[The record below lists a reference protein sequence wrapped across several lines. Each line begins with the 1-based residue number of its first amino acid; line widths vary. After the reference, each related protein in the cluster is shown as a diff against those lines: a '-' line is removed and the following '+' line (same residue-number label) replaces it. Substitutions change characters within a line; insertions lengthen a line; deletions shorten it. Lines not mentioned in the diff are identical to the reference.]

1 MSANKSFG
9 SKKYFMNF
17 IFFLHKK
24 TNDMKPQ
31 SLISISSLACIIFL
45 SSCSSN
51 EKEADKT
58 GTNTTETKTPKLKEE
73 TVSYK
78 IDTLNMSSYVV
89 YDENIEGKRPAV
101 LVVHEWWG
109 LNDYIKRRAKMLA
122 EMGYI
127 AMAVDMYGNGRM
139 GNDPGAAQALATPFY
154 MHPDMAK
161 KHFDAALEEFKKNP
175 NVDQSKI
182 AGIGY
187 CFGGGILL
195 NLARMGEPLNGVV
208 SFHGSLVGTPADK
221 NLTKAEILVCHGEAD
236 SFVPKEQVDMFKKQM
251 DSIGK
256 SYTFK
261 SYPGATHAF
270 TNPDA
275 TETGKKFKMPI
286 EYNAAADTASWNDMK
301 DFFGRIFK

>member
-9 SKKYFMNF
+9 SNKYFMNF
-17 IFFLHKK
+17 IFFPQNK
-24 TNDMKPQ
+24 TNDMKRYT
-31 SLISISSLACIIFL
+31 LISVCCFAFALLLISCK
-45 SSCSSN
+45 N
-51 EKEADKT
+51 EDNKKET
-58 GTNTTETKTPKLKEE
+58 GKTETKESKLKEE
-73 TVSYK
+73 NVEYK
-78 IDTLNMSSYVV
+78 IDTLNMKSYVV

-109 LNDYIKRRAKMLA
+109 LNDYVKRRARMLA

-139 GNDPGAAQALATPFY
+139 GNDPGAAQALAMPFY

-161 KHFDAALEEFKKNP
+161 KHFDAALDEFKKNP

-187 CFGGGILL
+187 CFGGGVLL
-195 NLARMGEPLNGVV
+195 NLARMGEPLKGVV
-208 SFHGSLVGTPADK
+208 SFHGSLIGTPADK
-221 NLTKAEILVCHGEAD
+221 DLTKAEILVCHGEAD
-236 SFVPKEQVDMFKKQM
+236 SFVPKTDVDKFKKQM

-256 SYTFK
+256 AYTFK

>member
-1 MSANKSFG
+1 MKFQTLVSGCAF
-9 SKKYFMNF
+9 F
-17 IFFLHKK
+17 ILFSCNGADESS
-24 TNDMKPQ
+24 TNE
-31 SLISISSLACIIFL
+31 SS
-45 SSCSSN
+45 S
-51 EKEADKT
+51 
-58 GTNTTETKTPKLKEE
+58 TNQTETKTPKIKEGSV
-73 TVSYK
+73 TYT
-78 IDTLNMSSYVV
+78 IDSLNMNNYLV
-89 YDENIEGKRPAV
+89 YDENTEGKRPAV
-101 LVVHEWWG
+101 LVIHEWWG
-109 LNDYIKRRAKMLA
+109 LNDYTKRRARMLA
-122 EMGYI
+122 ELGYV

-139 GNDPGAAQALATPFY
+139 GNDPGTAQNLAMPY
-154 MHPDMAK
+154 YQHPDMAK
-161 KHFDAALEEFKKNP
+161 KIFDRAVEELKKDP
-175 NVDQSKI
+175 NVDQTKM

-187 CFGGGILL
+187 CFGGGVLL

-208 SFHGSLVGTPADK
+208 SFHGSLIGTPADK

-256 SYTFK
+256 SYTFR

-301 DFFGRIFK
+301 EFFVRIFK

>member
-1 MSANKSFG
+1 
-9 SKKYFMNF
+9 MNF
-17 IFFLHKK
+17 IFFPHII
-24 TNDMKPQ
+24 TNDMKFQ
-31 SLISISSLACIIFL
+31 KLSSAICVACIIFL
-45 SSCSSN
+45 NSCNSN
-51 EKEADKT
+51 DKESDNA
-58 GTNTTETKTPKLKEE
+58 ETKTPKIKEE

-78 IDTLNMSSYVV
+78 IDTLNMSSYVF
-89 YDENIEGKRPAV
+89 YDENMEGKRPAV
-101 LVVHEWWG
+101 LIVHEWWG
-109 LNDYIKRRAKMLA
+109 LNDYAKRRARMLA

-139 GNDPGAAQALATPFY
+139 GNDPGAAQALAMPFY

-187 CFGGGILL
+187 CFGGGVLL
-195 NLARMGEPLNGVV
+195 NLVRMGEPLNGVV
-208 SFHGSLVGTPADK
+208 SFHGGLLGTPANKD
-221 NLTKAEILVCHGEAD
+221 LTKAEILVCHGEAD
-236 SFVPKEQVDMFKKQM
+236 SFVNAEVAPFKKQM

-261 SYPGATHAF
+261 SYPGATHSF

-275 TETGKKFKMPI
+275 TEMGKKFKMPV

-301 DFFGRIFK
+301 EFFGRIFK

>member
-1 MSANKSFG
+1 
-9 SKKYFMNF
+9 MNF
-17 IFFLHKK
+17 IFFLHSKI
-24 TNDMKPQ
+24 NDMKLQILLP
-31 SLISISSLACIIFL
+31 AAFL
-45 SSCSSN
+45 VFCSCNSNSDKTSSN
-51 EKEADKT
+51 ESS
-58 GTNTTETKTPKLKEE
+58 TNSTETKTQKIKEE

-78 IDTLNMSSYVV
+78 IDTLNMSSYVF

-101 LVVHEWWG
+101 LVVQEWWG
-109 LNDYIKRRAKMLA
+109 LNDYIKRRARMLA

-161 KHFDAALEEFKKNP
+161 KHFDAALEELKKNP

-187 CFGGGILL
+187 CFGGGVLL

-208 SFHGSLVGTPADK
+208 SFHGTLIGTPPDK

-236 SFVPKEQVDMFKKQM
+236 SFVPKADVDKFKKQM

>member
-9 SKKYFMNF
+9 SKNYFMNF
-17 IFFLHKK
+17 IFFPHNK
-24 TNDMKPQ
+24 TNDMKLQ
-31 SLISISSLACIIFL
+31 TLLSACAFLILYSCNSSTNEGSTNE
-45 SSCSSN
+45 SS
-51 EKEADKT
+51 
-58 GTNTTETKTPKLKEE
+58 TNQTETKSLKIKE
-73 TVSYK
+73 VSVTYT
-78 IDTLNMSSYVV
+78 IDSLNMNNYVA

-101 LVVHEWWG
+101 LVIHEWWG
-109 LNDYIKRRAKMLA
+109 LNDYTKRRARMLA
-122 EMGYI
+122 ELGYV

-139 GNDPGAAQALATPFY
+139 GNDPGAAQNLAMPY
-154 MHPDMAK
+154 YLHPDMAK
-161 KHFDAALEEFKKNP
+161 KIFDRAVEELKKDP
-175 NVDQSKI
+175 NVDQTKM

-187 CFGGGILL
+187 CFGGGMLL
-195 NLARMGEPLNGVV
+195 NFVRMGEPLNGIV
-208 SFHGSLVGTPADK
+208 SFHGSLLGTPANKD
-221 NLTKAEILVCHGEAD
+221 LTKAEILVCHGEAD
-236 SFVPKEQVDMFKKQM
+236 SFVNAEVAPFKKQM

-301 DFFGRIFK
+301 EFFGRIFK